1 MCNAF
6 RKGKE
11 KVCEKNVVSFLKILL
26 SSQLVNPKKSS
37 KNENEKLIGF
47 KKIDI
52 GL

>member
-6 RKGKE
+6 WKGKE
-11 KVCEKNVVSFLKILL
+11 KVCEKNVASFVKILQN
-26 SSQLVNPKKSS
+26 SQLVNPKKSS

-47 KKIDI
+47 NKIDV